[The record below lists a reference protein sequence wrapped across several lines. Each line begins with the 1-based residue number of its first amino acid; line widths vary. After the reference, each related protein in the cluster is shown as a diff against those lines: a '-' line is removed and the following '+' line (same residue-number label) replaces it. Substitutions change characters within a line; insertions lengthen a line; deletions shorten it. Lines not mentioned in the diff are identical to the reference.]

1 MTPRFLLDT
10 HVVVRWLSQPKKLSQ
25 DQRRVVGDAVHR
37 CESLGVS
44 GVTLLEIA
52 VRFSDPKTR
61 VGDPPEE
68 LLAEIDANPA
78 FYILPITTEIAA
90 EVVALRKQPLRSNDC
105 AIVATARNHGLTLLT
120 SDQPIIAS
128 KLVPVV
134 E

>member
-1 MTPRFLLDT
+1 VLR
-10 HVVVRWLSQPKKLSQ
+10 
-25 DQRRVVGDAVHR
+25 DAVHR
-37 CESLGVS
+37 CESLGLS

-68 LLAEIDANPA
+68 LLAQLDANPA
-78 FYILPITTEIAA
+78 FHILPVTTEIAT
-90 EVVALRKQPLRSNDC
+90 EVVALRNSLRDPMDC
-105 AIVATARNHGLTLLT
+105 AIVATARVHGLTLLT
-120 SDQPIIAS
+120 SDQRIIAS